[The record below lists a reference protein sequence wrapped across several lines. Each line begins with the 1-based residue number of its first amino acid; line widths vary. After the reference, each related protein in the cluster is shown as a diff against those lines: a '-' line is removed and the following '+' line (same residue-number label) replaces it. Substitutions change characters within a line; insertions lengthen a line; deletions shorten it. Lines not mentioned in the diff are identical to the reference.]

1 MENPMSKAEE
11 ILADLN
17 YDFRNFT
24 IENFILWL
32 GERKG
37 RQIISIPRKMP
48 AGMFGAWFTDDVE
61 PNEYIFYRIN
71 ASPMLQIHIQ
81 LHELAH
87 FLFGHPTIHIPRQSI
102 AASIHDGAPLPF
114 KDLVLTRST
123 KKSKYETEAETLA
136 SMIQQQAIRHSNLY
150 HLVGGISSDKNIAK
164 YLDDLG
170 MI

>member
-1 MENPMSKAEE
+1 VNPKTNAEY
-11 ILADLN
+11 ILASLN
-17 YDFRNFT
+17 YDFRGFT
-24 IENFILWL
+24 IENFITWL
-32 GERKG
+32 GDRKG

-48 AGMFGAWFTDDVE
+48 AGMFGAWFTDDAE

-71 ASPMLQIHIQ
+71 ASLMLQIHIQ

-87 FLFGHPTIHIPRQSI
+87 FLFGHPTIHISRKSI

-114 KDLVLTRST
+114 RDLVLTRST

-136 SMIQQQAIRHSNLY
+136 SLIQRQAIHHS
-150 HLVGGISSDKNIAK
+150 HLDQLTGGISSDKNIAR

-170 MI
+170 MT

>member
-1 MENPMSKAEE
+1 MNPKTNAEN
-11 ILADLN
+11 ILAGLN
-17 YDFRNFT
+17 YDFRGFT
-24 IENFILWL
+24 IENFITWL

-48 AGMFGAWFTDDVE
+48 AGMFGAWFTDDAE

-87 FLFGHPTIHIPRQSI
+87 FLFGHPTVHITRQHLT
-102 AASIHDGAPLPF
+102 ASVRNDAPLPF

-123 KKSKYETEAETLA
+123 KKSEIETEAETLA
-136 SMIQQQAIRHSNLY
+136 SMIQRQAIHHS
-150 HLVGGISSDKNIAK
+150 HLDQLTGGISSDKNIAR

-170 MI
+170 MT